1 MNATMRTTAQK
12 GSVLIVSLIILLVLT
27 MIGVTAMGTSSLEEK
42 MAGNSRDRELAFQAA
57 EAALTDAQTFLEGI
71 VATGG
76 FTNVGGLYALTTSP
90 DIQATSTWNATNS
103 RAYSATLPN
112 IATQPRYIIEL
123 RPTTGGSETIDLN
136 DPGNSAQAITMFRIT
151 ARGTGGT
158 NTAVVILQAFYGK
171 IL

>member
-1 MNATMRTTAQK
+1 MNTTMRTTAQK

-42 MAGNSRDRELAFQAA
+42 MAGNSRDHELAFQAA
-57 EAALTDAQTFLEGI
+57 EAALTDAQTFIEGI
-71 VATGG
+71 VATTG

-90 DIQATSTWNATNS
+90 DIQATSTWNSTNS

-112 IATQPRYIIEL
+112 TATQPRYIIEL
-123 RPTTGGSETIDLN
+123 RPTTGGGEILELN
-136 DPGNSAQAITMFRIT
+136 GGGNSAQAITMFRIT